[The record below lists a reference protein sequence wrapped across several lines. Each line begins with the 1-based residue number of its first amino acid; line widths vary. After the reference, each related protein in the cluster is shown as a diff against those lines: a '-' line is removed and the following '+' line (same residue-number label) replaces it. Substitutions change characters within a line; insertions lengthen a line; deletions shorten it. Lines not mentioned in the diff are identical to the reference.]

1 MALCGKNTVLERFQ
15 FRYFSWPSNYVTIQL
30 LRWVCE
36 ANQCPANEIFLQ
48 LELIHDLVRGMSSHL

>member
-48 LELIHDLVRGMSSHL
+48 LGLIHDLIRGMPSQL